1 MHLIR
6 VLHYAAAVHG
16 FAYEIR
22 HIRGVE
28 NKLAHMAFRMDVEVF
43 LRECRTPLKR
53 IQPILPPHP
62 NDPNWEK
69 TMTATTLSAMTAR
82 Q

>member
-6 VLHYAAAVHG
+6 VLHYAAAIHG

-22 HIRGVE
+22 HIRGVD
-28 NKLAHMAFRMDVEVF
+28 NTLADMASRMDVEIF
-43 LRECRTPLKR
+43 LRECKTPLKR

-62 NDPNWEK
+62 NDPTWEK
-69 TMTATTLSAMTAR
+69 TMAAATLQAMTTR